1 MKMVD
6 YQLIKPLDYKLAKA
20 SLASL
25 PKDQAAVFEQMIRDH
40 MVFCDYQ
47 EALVRLARRIEGTL
61 FDANFG
67 RGEQPAAEAPSEEE
81 EEQAKPS
88 GDSSN
93 AGKGESSEPAANPT
107 KLKPSPH
114 KPKFDRT
121 VHHGIAPCACGLCG
135 KDMVRGRT
143 LAKTLFVARPF
154 LGAELHEVET
164 LRCTTCGTQAA
175 ADTPAEIK
183 YAIGRYAHS
192 VVASLAALRYMFG
205 MPSLRMETLCAT
217 MGVRVA
223 DSTQWGLFEEAAS
236 RVRAFHTHL
245 TKVVANAPV
254 KHFDDT
260 GVLILSVRE
269 QIRAAQEAA
278 IAGGKKP
285 ETVRSGIHTSV
296 SCAVLPELG
305 KVVLFDSGLHHCGE
319 ITGKLLSA
327 RTVEETIVLM
337 ADSSNANT
345 AYLPDGPT
353 CNTVIA
359 NCNSHV
365 VRKFRELETAFP
377 DAAAFFE
384 QAYAQV
390 FRNDAH
396 CRIQG
401 LTAAQR
407 LAYHREHSLPLM
419 EGMER
424 RARADFDSKT
434 VEPNSTLGKAYNYFL
449 NHYDRF
455 IAFCHTENAP
465 VCNNL
470 AERMLKAFIRQR
482 KASLFFR
489 NTLGATVADILSS
502 LLVTAHAN
510 GLNPVRYLEAMLLH
524 PELLR
529 SDPDAFLPW
538 NFMARF
544 GEGPPSAGDSPTT
557 TE

>member
-1 MKMVD
+1 MKNVD
-6 YQLIKPLDYKLAKA
+6 YQLIKPLDYTLAKA
-20 SLASL
+20 SLSSL
-25 PKDQAAVFEQMIRDH
+25 SKEQAAVVEQMIRDH
-40 MVFCDYQ
+40 MVFCQHQ
-47 EALVRLARRIEGTL
+47 ERLVRLARRIEGTL
-61 FDANFG
+61 FDPNFG
-67 RGEQPAAEAPSEEE
+67 CEVETSGKRTEGNTDGCKPENPATTVDGNDE
-81 EEQAKPS
+81 
-88 GDSSN
+88 
-93 AGKGESSEPAANPT
+93 NPT
-107 KLKPSPH
+107 DSN
-114 KPKFDRT
+114 PKQTPVRHQPKHNKT
-121 VHHGIAPCACGLCG
+121 VHHGIVPCACSLCG
-135 KDMVRGRT
+135 KGMVRGKT
-143 LAKTLFVARPF
+143 QSKTLFVAKP
-154 LGAELHEVET
+154 LLTSELHEVET
-164 LRCTTCGTQAA
+164 LRCTTCGTSTAA
-175 ADTPAEIK
+175 ETPPDIK
-183 YAIGRYAHS
+183 YAIGRYAPS

-217 MGVRVA
+217 MGVRVS
-223 DSTQWGLFEEAAS
+223 DSTQWSLFEEAAS

-245 TKVVANAPV
+245 SKVVANAPV

-260 GVLILSVRE
+260 GVLILTVRE
-269 QIRAAQEAA
+269 QIRAAQEKA
-278 IAGGKKP
+278 IASGKNA
-285 ETVRSGIHTSV
+285 ESVRSGMHTSV
-296 SCAVLPELG
+296 SCAVLPDLG
-305 KVVLFDSGLHHCGE
+305 KVTLFKSGLHHCGE
-319 ITGKLLSA
+319 ITGKILSA
-327 RTVEETIVLM
+327 RTVEDTIVLM

-345 AYLPDGPT
+345 AYLPKGTT

-365 VRKFRELETAFP
+365 VRKFRELENTFP

-390 FRNDAH
+390 FRNDTH
-396 CRIQG
+396 CRNKKF
-401 LTAAQR
+401 TPAKR
-407 LAYHREHSLPLM
+407 LSYHNEHSLPLM
-419 EGMER
+419 EGMQK
-424 RARADFDSKT
+424 RARLDFENKV

-489 NTLGATVADILSS
+489 NSLGATVADILSS
-502 LLVTAHAN
+502 LLITAHAN

-544 GEGPPSAGDSPTT
+544 GEGPPSATDSPMTIQ
-557 TE
+557 

>member
-6 YQLIKPLDYKLAKA
+6 YQLIKPLDYTLAKA
-20 SLASL
+20 SLAAL
-25 PKDQAAVFEQMIRDH
+25 PKEQAVVVEQMIRDH
-40 MVFCDYQ
+40 MVFCEHQ
-47 EALVRLARRIEGTL
+47 ESLIRLARRIEGTL
-61 FDANFG
+61 FDANLG
-67 RGEQPAAEAPSEEE
+67 QDVETARTNAAENDERGHPCDGAADTAGGNGDRPS
-81 EEQAKPS
+81 ATV
-88 GDSSN
+88 
-93 AGKGESSEPAANPT
+93 T
-107 KLKPSPH
+107 KLRPSPH
-114 KPKFDRT
+114 QPKHDRT
-121 VHHGIAPCACGLCG
+121 VHHGIVPCSCSLCG
-135 KDMVRGRT
+135 KGMVRGRT
-143 LAKTLFVARPF
+143 LSKTLFVAKPF
-154 LGAELHEVET
+154 LTAELHEVET
-164 LRCTTCGTQAA
+164 LRCTTCGTSAA
-175 ADTPAEIK
+175 AETPPEIK
-183 YAIGRYAHS
+183 YAIGRYAPS
-192 VVASLAALRYMFG
+192 VAASLAALRYMFG

-217 MGVRVA
+217 MGVRVP
-223 DSTQWGLFEEAAS
+223 DSTQWSLFEETAS

-245 TKVVANAPV
+245 SKVVADAPV

-260 GVLILSVRE
+260 GVLILTVRE
-269 QIRAAQEAA
+269 QIRAAQEKA
-278 IAGGKKP
+278 IANGKNP
-285 ETVRSGIHTSV
+285 QSVRSGMHTSV

-305 KVVLFDSGLHHCGE
+305 KIVLFNSGLHHCGE

-327 RTVEETIVLM
+327 RTVEDTIVLM

-345 AYLPDGPT
+345 AYLPNGPT
-353 CNTVIA
+353 CNAVVA

-365 VRKFRELETAFP
+365 VRKFREIEASFP

-396 CRIQG
+396 CRAKNF
-401 LTAAQR
+401 TAAER
-407 LAYHREHSLPLM
+407 LTYHRDHSLPLM
-419 EGMER
+419 EGMQK
-424 RARADFDSKT
+424 RARIDFETKV
-434 VEPNSTLGKAYNYFL
+434 VEPNGTLGKAYNYFL

-489 NTLGATVADILSS
+489 NSLGAAVADILSS
-502 LLVTAHAN
+502 LLITAHAN
-510 GLNPVRYLEAMLLH
+510 GLNPVRYIEAMLLH
-524 PELLR
+524 PNILR

-544 GEGPPSAGDSPTT
+544 GEGPPYIPDSPTP